1 MSRRFNFVHSQ
12 ARLINRY
19 AFGILTAL
27 LFITIF
33 LFPAA
38 AKLKIKAN
46 FLSLLPAS
54 SQSVKST
61 EKLIDKIGGTS
72 YIIVAVESEDEESAK
87 LAAEKL
93 ASAAKSF
100 EQVESADNRSSI
112 PEYAKRH
119 MLFFSLD
126 SLKKFEKEIQS
137 FIDYQRRKNSPF
149 SLDLIQEDE
158 PKVNADALD
167 FEEKVY
173 SIGAFPKNESGT
185 VMRIVLIKPHFQV
198 GDFVP
203 SKRLFDR
210 IDMAFADIA
219 RAMPKPVT
227 HGITGPYKTRYD
239 EYFTI
244 TQDLKL
250 TTAVTVF
257 LIAVCLFLGFRTL
270 RSWALGFIPLAVGMV
285 WMCAFATFAV
295 GYLNLI
301 SGFLLGIMTGMGI
314 DYSLH
319 MLVELEEERS
329 KTKSTFKA
337 VERTIR
343 SLAMPL
349 FTTVL
354 TTIIAFFTLTLS
366 GFEGYRHFGL
376 IAGVGLVLCAGTI
389 FYGLPSLLVAGEKL
403 KLFRWKASPPRK
415 HLREPRRGPV
425 FALVGAGVIFSII
438 CLFQLPRVQFE
449 FNFTKLQER
458 DAPAMDLA
466 QRIGDHFGVV
476 LNPVAILTPHRE
488 RAGEISDRIKAHV
501 ASSPQ
506 SHIDFSASLMTQV
519 PRQQEEK
526 IAVLVSIREKLDR
539 YARLIQ
545 SLDKDARKKIADL
558 REQLEPEILT
568 LDRLPVSVTEQY
580 EGKTGEL
587 SAVFVYPNQSIMDG
601 RFAQK
606 FVKEIQSLNLPAD
619 AELAGEPMIYV
630 EILSMLERDT
640 PRAVALS
647 LLVIIVLLFV
657 HFRNLGDVMWVLLPV
672 LTGFLWMCGTAA
684 MLGVHFNYMNMA
696 ILPCVLGVGI
706 DSGVYIFHRY
716 KKEKKS
722 TMAQILDK
730 TGKAVILSSMTTMSA
745 FGSLFLAKHQGMSSM
760 GALGFIGFGCCMLAS
775 VAFVPALMETLAMKY
790 WRPFGHE
797 AKKT

>member
-1 MSRRFNFVHSQ
+1 M
-12 ARLINRY
+12 A
-19 AFGILTAL
+19 LTL
-27 LFITIF
+27 VTVL

-38 AKLKIKAN
+38 AQLKIKAN
-46 FLSLLPAS
+46 FLSLLPS
-54 SQSVKST
+54 SAASVKSL

-72 YIIVAVESEDEESAK
+72 YIIVAVESEDEESARI
-87 LAAEKL
+87 AAEKL
-93 ASAAKSF
+93 AAAAKSF
-100 EQVESADNRSSI
+100 DQVESADNRSSI

-119 MLFFSLD
+119 MLFFSLE

-137 FIDYQRRKNSPF
+137 FIDFQRRKNSPF

-158 PKVNADALD
+158 PKVDADALD

-185 VMRIVLIKPHFQV
+185 AMRIVLIKPHFQV

-203 SKRLFDR
+203 SKQMFDR
-210 IDMAFADIA
+210 IDTAFAEIA
-219 RAMPKPVT
+219 RMVPEPVT
-227 HGITGPYKTRYD
+227 YGITGPYKTRYD
-239 EYFTI
+239 EYHTI

-250 TTAVTVF
+250 TTGVTLF
-257 LIAVCLFLGFRTL
+257 LIGVCLILGFRTL
-270 RSWALGFIPLAVGMV
+270 RSLLLGFLPLGIGMV

-319 MLVELEEERS
+319 MLVDLEEERS
-329 KTKSTFKA
+329 KTKSTYKA

-343 SLAMPL
+343 SLGMPL
-349 FTTVL
+349 FTSVL
-354 TTIIAFFTLTLS
+354 TTVIAFLTLTIS

-376 IAGVGLVLCAGTI
+376 IAGVGLVLCAVTI
-389 FYGLPSLLVAGEKL
+389 FYGLPSLLVVGEKF
-403 KLFRWKASPPRK
+403 KLFRWNGTPSSM

-425 FALVGAGVIFSII
+425 LVIAGAGILFSII
-438 CLFQLPRVQFE
+438 CFFQLPRVQFE
-449 FNFTKLQER
+449 FDFTKLQER

-476 LNPVAILTPHRE
+476 LNPVAILTPNLE
-488 RAGEISDRIKAHV
+488 RAGEVSKRINEHV
-501 ASSPQ
+501 AANSN

-519 PRQQEEK
+519 PKQQEEK
-526 IAVLVSIREKLDR
+526 IVVLQSIRSKLDR
-539 YARLIQ
+539 YNRLIQ
-545 SLDKDARKKIADL
+545 SLDADTRKKISDL

-568 LDRLPVSVTEQY
+568 LDRLPETVKEQY

-606 FVKEIQSLNLPAD
+606 FVKEVESLNLPSD
-619 AELAGEPMIYV
+619 VELAGEPMIYV

-640 PRAVALS
+640 PRAVGLS
-647 LLVIIVLLFV
+647 LIVIIVLLFI
-657 HFRNLGDVMWVLLPV
+657 HFRNPLDVMWVLLPI

-684 MLGVHFNYMNMA
+684 ILGVNFNYMNMS
-696 ILPCVLGVGI
+696 ILPCILGVGI

-730 TGKAVILSSMTTMSA
+730 TGKAVILSSLTTMCA

-775 VAFVPALMETLAMKY
+775 VAFVPALMEILAMKY
-790 WRPFGHE
+790 WRPFGHSV
-797 AKKT
+797 K